1 MSRAPTPALSA
12 APHAAA
18 TDAIRA
24 ASNDLAIV
32 PFLHPQGCRTWLV
45 ADRPSRRALVVDPHA
60 DFVAA
65 LVERLHAEQWTL
77 AWVVDTHTHADHPS
91 GSAALAIRTQA
102 TRVAHPA
109 ARHRGVPRTPAD
121 GESLEL
127 GGQRARILH
136 APGHTPDSLV
146 VVIGDALFAGDTLLI
161 DGVARADFLG
171 GDARAL
177 HDTLQRLL
185 RELPDATR
193 LFPGH
198 DYAGRVESTLG
209 EQKRSN
215 PWLAERDREAFA
227 VALSADPP
235 PRPANMDELLR
246 LNRDGTPIAAA
257 LPAAEL
263 VAPLAQ
269 PTASVVDV
277 RTGAEF
283 RAEHVSGARL
293 IPLDELEQRADE
305 VRALPAP
312 RYLLCRTGARAA
324 QAREKLLELGVAAT
338 TVVEGGIEALVAG
351 GLATVKGRA
360 HLSLERQVRIAA
372 GALVLTGVAA
382 ALLLHPA
389 FVALSAFVG
398 AGLVF
403 AGLTD
408 WCGMGLLLARMPWNR
423 VASAPE
429 GARPHGGGCAAPR
442 PSGGCAAPRPRS
454 SAPPR

>member
-1 MSRAPTPALSA
+1 MNRAPTPALPD

-18 TDAIRA
+18 AGPLRA
-24 ASNDLAIV
+24 ASSDLAIV

-45 ADRPSRRALVVDPHA
+45 ADRTSRRALVVDPHA

-65 LVERLHAEQWTL
+65 LVDRLHAEQWTL
-77 AWVVDTHTHADHPS
+77 AYVVDTHTHADHPS

-109 ARHRGVPRTPAD
+109 ARHRGVTRTPAD

-127 GGQRARILH
+127 GARRVRVLH
-136 APGHTPDSLV
+136 APGHTPDRLV
-146 VVIGDALFAGDTLLI
+146 LLVDDALFAGDTLLI
-161 DGVARADFLG
+161 DGIARADFLG
-171 GDARAL
+171 GDTRAL

-185 RELPDATR
+185 RELPDAIR

-209 EQKRSN
+209 EQKKSN

-227 VALSADPP
+227 AALSADPP
-235 PRPANMDELLR
+235 PRPANMDLL
-246 LNRDGTPIAAA
+246 LAQNRDGTPIAAA

-283 RAEHVSGARL
+283 RAEHVRGAL
-293 IPLDELEQRADE
+293 LLPLDELERRADE

-338 TVVEGGIEALVAG
+338 TVVEGGIEALVAS

-372 GALVLTGVAA
+372 GALVLIGLAL
-382 ALLLHPA
+382 ALLLHPG
-389 FVALSAFVG
+389 FLALAAFVG
-398 AGLVF
+398 GGLVF
-403 AGLTD
+403 AGVTD

-423 VASAPE
+423 VASAPD
-429 GARPHGGGCAAPR
+429 GARPQGGGCAAPQR
-442 PSGGCAAPRPRS
+442 GGCAAPRPRS
-454 SAPPR
+454 SSTPPR